1 MAIAS
6 RKQAT
11 AGTADT
17 LVFLRRHWLFG
28 QLSQTAIEHLAF
40 YTKRRSLPRG
50 TVVFAKGEPALD

>member
-1 MAIAS
+1 MSTAG

-11 AGTADT
+11 AGTADK
-17 LVFLRRHWLFG
+17 LVILRRHWLFG